1 MEELEN
7 LKNPHSRMLYLI
19 SKMYK
24 ENEISQDTKINLKY
38 LVFLND
44 ANLLNILKKR
54 YTSIEDIE
62 AEIKYFSKNLT
73 REIVEEELKSSDLF
87 NVDADAEAAKHTDEV
102 QEIQDSSDSLASQ
115 SSPMGSFLRDRK
127 KGKQKM
133 DKSVSNFSLDKQ
145 APSVGTPGNSVV
157 MSCGIGESPKFT
169 PVGKRNR

>member
-24 ENEISQDTKINLKY
+24 ENEITQDTKINLKY

-54 YTSIEDIE
+54 YTSIEDIT

-73 REIVEEELKSSDLF
+73 REVVEEELKSSDLF
-87 NVDADAEAAKHTDEV
+87 NVNADSEATEAHEV
-102 QEIQDSSDSLASQ
+102 DNTKEASDTIDSQ
-115 SSPMGSFLRDRK
+115 GSPMGTFLRDRK

-133 DKSVSNFSLDKQ
+133 DKSVTGFTLEKTAQSN
-145 APSVGTPGNSVV
+145 GTAGNAVV
-157 MSCGIGESPKFT
+157 MSCGIGESPKFM
-169 PVGKRNR
+169 PAQSRRNR